1 MHSIDLHTHTSY
13 SHGADVPDAMFAA
26 AQAKGITL
34 YGFSEHSPRPL
45 GFDYPNEYREHL
57 AAHMEIYAQDV
68 HRLQQQFPN
77 QVLFGM
83 EMDWLEGQLAFTK
96 STVSAYDYDYLLGSV
111 HFLGTWGFDASAAD
125 WEKLSQAQCDA
136 LYERYFNA
144 EIDMAT
150 SGLFQIA
157 AHPDLIKIFSVQR
170 FHRWLND
177 ARHGA
182 AHRDL
187 VRTMLL
193 AFRNNGMAMEVSSAG
208 IRKPCREIYPCAPI
222 MRMAAEIGLP
232 ICLNSDTHCVADVGY
247 AFPQLESYARAFGW
261 NASVWFDK
269 QGMHSQP
276 FMPA

>member
-1 MHSIDLHTHTSY
+1 MHNIDLHTHTSY
-13 SHGADVPDAMFAA
+13 SHGADAPSAMFAA
-26 AQAKGITL
+26 AQAKGIKL

-57 AAHMEIYAQDV
+57 AAHLDTYARDV
-68 HRLQQQFPN
+68 KRLQQQFPQ

-83 EMDWLEGQLAFTK
+83 EMDWLEGQLEFTRR
-96 STVSAYDYDYLLGSV
+96 TITAYDYDYLIGSV

-125 WEKLSQAQCDA
+125 WAELSQEQCDRF
-136 LYERYFNA
+136 YEHFFIA
-144 EIDMAT
+144 EIAMAH
-150 SGLFQIA
+150 SGLFHIA

-177 ARHGA
+177 ASHGA

-187 VRTMLL
+187 VRQMLL
-193 AFRNNGMAMEVSSAG
+193 AFRDNGMAMEVSSAG

-222 MRMAAEIGLP
+222 MQMAAALHLP
-232 ICLNSDTHCVADVGY
+232 ICLNSDAHCVADVGY

-261 NASVWFDK
+261 RESVWFDK

-276 FMPA
+276 FA